1 MIKELKQK
9 VLIESNFEVQVVTLK
24 NAKSTS
30 EILANPR
37 IKSSFR
43 LVSSLSEIK
52 VVNKLFNVIAPQSAV
67 DYTQS
72 KERSKRRLKIWKQ
85 GKL

>member
-1 MIKELKQK
+1 MPNLQI
-9 VLIESNFEVQVVTLK
+9 SEVKLFYLL
-24 NAKSTS
+24 NTS
-30 EILANPR
+30 VKP
-37 IKSSFR
+37 FR